1 MACGSG
7 GGVACHLMLKDLF
20 KLQHLWRTVAFRC
33 QQHKASVRAVS
44 LGLKSPG
51 EGGGDTYRRQ
61 PQCPP
66 LWNCD
71 SVFPLG
77 ESVGGASKGPGLC
90 PAGEGCSRQVRGC
103 LTCPPVPGS
112 HWKRKGR
119 DWQAGRTQRRPLEWK
134 GVAQCGKSPLLCNG
148 TCVGTSSPGTEEL
161 LGPLRKERFDETHGL
176 QALRRPRGRERTL
189 PALRAQLA
197 AGWHPG
203 ERAQR
208 RPGTAIRADGNTGF

>member
-66 LWNCD
+66 CGIVTAFSPWENQWEEPVRAQD
-71 SVFPLG
+71 SAP
-77 ESVGGASKGPGLC
+77 
-90 PAGEGCSRQVRGC
+90 QVRAAAGRYGAA
-103 LTCPPVPGS
+103 LPVPPVPGS

-161 LGPLRKERFDETHGL
+161 LGPLRKERFGEF
-176 QALRRPRGRERTL
+176 QAPRRPRGWERTL

>member
-1 MACGSG
+1 MWPVAVG

-103 LTCPPVPGS
+103 LTCPPCP
-112 HWKRKGR
+112 WFALEEKGKGL
-119 DWQAGRTQRRPLEWK
+119 AGGEDAET
-134 GVAQCGKSPLLCNG
+134 
-148 TCVGTSSPGTEEL
+148 SPGVEGGGTVREVTATL
-161 LGPLRKERFDETHGL
+161 QRHLRGDFISRH
-176 QALRRPRGRERTL
+176 RG
-189 PALRAQLA
+189 A
-197 AGWHPG
+197 AGAFKEG
-203 ERAQR
+203 EVW
-208 RPGTAIRADGNTGF
+208 